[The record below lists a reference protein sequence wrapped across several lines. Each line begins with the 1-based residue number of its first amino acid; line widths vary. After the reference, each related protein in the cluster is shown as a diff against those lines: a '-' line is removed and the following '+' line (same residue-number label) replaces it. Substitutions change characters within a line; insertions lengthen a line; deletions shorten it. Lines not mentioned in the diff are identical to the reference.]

1 LRTRCGIERYTDDRD
16 DVVGALDGAHVV
28 GEAVEK
34 DDAPKD
40 AMPDSDRMNGDHHY
54 GAILPALPP
63 PRPLLREAPVL
74 DGHATEK
81 ERTMGWASVAS
92 GYNLHLPCIY
102 SELDEFRAAINLLG
116 RTLYDIRDF
125 LMPPDGLPPMRKEMG
140 TLTDIAVNTE
150 AKVVRELQHRVSQTP
165 GPNVEQTPEE
175 FGRLVR
181 NILDEDAKV
190 REEAKRLRAD
200 QDELAARRQADI
212 DRAKSKDKA
221 KKDRIDKMWRWVAS
235 VSASLFVLFVAW
247 LAATLYAKSQHDQGV
262 AEGVQKA
269 ITATASVAP
278 PPPPA
283 TAMVPDVQTTHAPPA
298 PASPA
303 AVPVAPRH

>member
-1 LRTRCGIERYTDDRD
+1 
-16 DVVGALDGAHVV
+16 
-28 GEAVEK
+28 
-34 DDAPKD
+34 
-40 AMPDSDRMNGDHHY
+40 MPDSDRMNGDHHY

-74 DGHATEK
+74 DAQSTER

-102 SELDEFRAAINLLG
+102 TELDEFRAAINLLG
-116 RTLYDIRDF
+116 RTIYDIRDF
-125 LMPPDGLPPMRKEMG
+125 LMPPDGVPPMRKEMA

-150 AKVVRELQHRVSQTP
+150 AKVVRERQHRVSQTP
-165 GPNVEQTPEE
+165 GPNVEMEPEE

-181 NILDEDAKV
+181 NILDEDAKA

-212 DRAKSKDKA
+212 DRAKAKERAKQARVDKWW
-221 KKDRIDKMWRWVAS
+221 KWIAS

-247 LAATLYAKSQHDQGV
+247 LAASLWAKSQHDQGV
-262 AEGVQKA
+262 AEGLRSA
-269 ITATASVAP
+269 PTMTAPVATVAP
-278 PPPPA
+278 APLP
-283 TAMVPDVQTTHAPPA
+283 TPDVTTH
-298 PASPA
+298 ASPA
-303 AVPVAPRH
+303 ATTSAAPPAAPRH